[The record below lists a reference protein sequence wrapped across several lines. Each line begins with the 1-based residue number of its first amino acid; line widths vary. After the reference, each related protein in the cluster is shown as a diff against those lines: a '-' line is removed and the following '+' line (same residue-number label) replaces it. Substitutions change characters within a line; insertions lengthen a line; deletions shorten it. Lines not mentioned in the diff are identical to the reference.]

1 LGSISS
7 TVEAQGADLVAI
19 AVSATFSQIAF
30 ARELGLDF
38 PLLSD
43 WDGAVS
49 GAFGVRYDIWKGHV
63 GLAKRA
69 LFVIDGQG
77 TVRYSWSTDN
87 AEELPDLQPML
98 DSLSDLL

>member
-1 LGSISS
+1 MAHS
-7 TVEAQGADLVAI
+7 ADLVAI
-19 AVSATFSQIAF
+19 AVSATFSQMAF

-43 WDGAVS
+43 WDGVVS

-77 TVRYSWSTDN
+77 TVHYTWSTDD

-98 DSLSDLL
+98 DSLRDLS